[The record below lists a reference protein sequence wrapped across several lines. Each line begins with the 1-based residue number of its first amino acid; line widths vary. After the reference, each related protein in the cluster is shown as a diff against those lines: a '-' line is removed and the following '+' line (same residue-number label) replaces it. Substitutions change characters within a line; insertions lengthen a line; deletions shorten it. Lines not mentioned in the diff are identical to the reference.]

1 MSCLFCKII
10 NKEVSSY
17 KVYKDNNVFAFLD
30 IAPISHG
37 HTLVVPKKH
46 YANLEEIPE
55 DELCKLVVAVKKV
68 GGILKKNLDVQGY
81 NVGIN
86 NDPVAGQ
93 VISHIH
99 FHIIPRKQGD
109 GLRHWPEGKYK
120 KGEAEKIL
128 KRITHNIN

>member
-1 MSCLFCKII
+1 
-10 NKEVSSY
+10 
-17 KVYKDNNVFAFLD
+17 
-30 IAPISHG
+30 
-37 HTLVVPKKH
+37 
-46 YANLEEIPE
+46 
-55 DELCKLVVAVKKV
+55 VAVKKV